1 MQAALAHIRAQ
12 EPVQSHDWSTISTE
26 DYMDTIERLL
36 PDMDVD
42 MDSLEDDEQLQIIS
56 ARKQRHSLEDI
67 FADKGTAVSS
77 LKIRSLLHVSGCS
90 AGSMVI

>member
-1 MQAALAHIRAQ
+1 MIQLYLEMQAALAHIRAQ
-12 EPVQSHDWSTISTE
+12 ESVQSRNWDTISIE

-56 ARKQRHSLEDI
+56 AQKQRHTLEDI
-67 FADKGTAVSS
+67 FECKGTAVSS
-77 LKIRSLLHVSGCS
+77 LKIRSLLHVSG
-90 AGSMVI
+90 